1 MPAPWESEDMGKKED
16 SSDSCQQWTAAG
28 KMANAPPA
36 YKTKEDIDAICRK
49 KDMEIEEL
57 KAKVDAAMQEA
68 KVSFS
73 GALTFSHDLCIS

>member
-1 MPAPWESEDMGKKED
+1 
-16 SSDSCQQWTAAG
+16 
-28 KMANAPPA
+28 
-36 YKTKEDIDAICRK
+36 
-49 KDMEIEEL
+49 MEIEEL